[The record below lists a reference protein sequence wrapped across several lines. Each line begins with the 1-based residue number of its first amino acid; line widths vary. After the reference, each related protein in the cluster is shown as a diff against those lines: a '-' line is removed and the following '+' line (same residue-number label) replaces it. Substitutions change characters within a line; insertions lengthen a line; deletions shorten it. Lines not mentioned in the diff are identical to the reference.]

1 MKLRLVIGCRLT
13 LLVLLIMGTPAWAE
27 WKVEGEGNVFYTD
40 DVALFSA
47 SQRLSLQEDP
57 TQPVIDTTDQGDD
70 VVFEPAI
77 SLGRSFQPSW
87 GDVELTVRAQGYVFA
102 DHSEFNHGTYGAQ
115 ITQALPAE
123 TLLRLRY
130 HYGPNLFVGKNREKR
145 TGNELLVEERVT
157 THFGTAELEHD
168 VRETLMVR
176 LLGRYGHRSY
186 NQVFKQ
192 RDTNFWTVGT
202 HAIWEIIPG
211 VELVLG
217 YHYER
222 TLADGRKRPELEDDI
237 SSFIHYVVAE
247 LEVEV
252 TEKTAVKLA
261 FDFERTNYTTGIPD
275 DERRDGS
282 ENIYQG
288 EIEVRHAIHENIDL
302 LVAYLRG
309 QRKFSFEDRQAIIN
323 TVWIGSAFRF

>member
-1 MKLRLVIGCRLT
+1 MT
-13 LLVLLIMGTPAWAE
+13 LLILLTVEHPAIAE
-27 WKVEGEGNVFYTD
+27 WKFGGETNVFYTD

-87 GDVELTVRAQGYVFA
+87 GEVEVELRAQGFIFA
-102 DHSEFNHGTYGAQ
+102 SHSEFTHGTYGTQ
-115 ITQALPAE
+115 ITQVLPAD

-130 HYGPNLFVGKNREKR
+130 HYGPNLFVGKNRER
-145 TGNELLVEERVT
+145 RSGEERLAEERVT
-157 THFGTAELEHD
+157 THFGTVELEHD
-168 VRETLMVR
+168 VRENLMVR

-186 NQVFKQ
+186 NEMFKQ
-192 RDTNFWTVGT
+192 RDTDFWTVGT
-202 HAIWEIIPG
+202 HAAWEIIPG
-211 VELVLG
+211 VELLLG

-222 TLADGRKRPELEDDI
+222 TLADGRKKPEFEDDI

-275 DERRDGS
+275 DERRNGS

-288 EIEVRHAIHENIDL
+288 EVELRHAIHENIDL

-323 TVWIGSAFRF
+323 TVWIGSTFRF